1 MTLDPGTLR
10 PQFPGVSHSLFQT
23 LTAGGRMERHRHGHG
38 YAALVLAGGYVEAGD
53 RGRFRAAPG
62 QVLIH
67 GPWESHMDAV
77 ARTGAAVLNLPL
89 AADPGFGAG
98 MVADP
103 DAVARAAQRDEV
115 EAAVLLG
122 QTTRP
127 LAPAPD
133 DDWPDR
139 LAEALRRDP
148 DTVLEAWAGEEGLA
162 PATVSRGFRQAF
174 GASPRQYR
182 AEQRA
187 LKAARLLL
195 RRDDPPAA
203 VAAELGFFDQAHMTR
218 AVTALTGLPPG
229 RLRIKWMQSGAA
241 GVG

>member
-1 MTLDPGTLR
+1 
-10 PQFPGVSHSLFQT
+10 VSHSLFQT
-23 LTAGGRMERHRHGHG
+23 LTAGGRMDRHRHGYG

-77 ARTGAAVLNLPL
+77 ARTGAVVLNLPL
-89 AADPGFGAG
+89 AADMAFGVG
-98 MVADP
+98 VVADP
-103 DAVARAAQRDEV
+103 DAVARAAQRDRV

-122 QTTRP
+122 ETTRP
-127 LAPAPD
+127 LAPAPGE
-133 DDWPDR
+133 WPDR

-174 GASPRQYR
+174 GASPRRYR

-195 RRDDPPAA
+195 LRGDDPPAA
-203 VAAELGFFDQAHMTR
+203 LAAELGFFDQAHMTR
-218 AVTALTGLPPG
+218 AVAALTGLTPG
-229 RLRIKWMQSGAA
+229 RLRVKWMQSGAV